1 MIQTYQH
8 GDINIKYQV
17 HRKRIKH
24 IYFRYIDDVL
34 HISIHP
40 KYSEQNL
47 KDAIERNMDKIS
59 RLIVKKDK
67 KIVMHQTLWGNKLLE
82 PLLNLNQYHD
92 LLTDEIILKINE
104 LNHEIKPL
112 IKAFGLDFVP
122 IKIKQLKSKF
132 GSCHTLQKYITIN
145 LFLAKLDPIYLK
157 YVLLHE
163 YAHFI
168 VPNHSK
174 KFYNVLDHM
183 MGNHRAV
190 QKNLRKHV
198 ISF

>member
-1 MIQTYQH
+1 MIKIYQDE
-8 GDINIKYQV
+8 DIKLNYEIHHK
-17 HRKRIKH
+17 KIKH
-24 IYFRYIDDVL
+24 IYFRYINDVL

-40 KYSEQNL
+40 RYTHQDIV
-47 KDAIERNMDKIS
+47 DAIQRNMDKIYK
-59 RLIVKKDK
+59 LMKKSDK
-67 KIVMHQTLWGNKLLE
+67 KQIMNQTLWGNTLLE
-82 PLLNLNQYHD
+82 PMLSLDQYHA
-92 LLTDEIILKINE
+92 LLIDEVILKINE

-112 IKAFGLDFVP
+112 IEAFGLDFVP
-122 IKIKQLKSKF
+122 IKIKPLKSKF
-132 GSCHTLQKYITIN
+132 GSCHTHQKYITIN
-145 LFLAKLDPIYLK
+145 SFLAKLDPIYLK

-174 KFYNVLDHM
+174 RFYSVLDLM
-183 MGNHRAV
+183 MINHRIV